1 MKNTKKIIIIA
12 KHGIKTDIFNMIP
25 NQDAKFLSN
34 IEIRDLSINNKHN
47 FSPSKWM
54 EKNNNN
60 NNNKWAFKNKP
71 RKEQKQIEQRDSP
84 KVGVDDEISRT
95 V

>member
-1 MKNTKKIIIIA
+1 
-12 KHGIKTDIFNMIP
+12 MIP

-60 NNNKWAFKNKP
+60 NNKWAFKNKP